1 MTLGREMTDVIN
13 IKMII
18 IFLHIKIVET
28 TILQIMTVVNA
39 NITTEI
45 ADIIQTLPKK
55 VKMSRDLVIASLLEE
70 TKGCVHSSNRAHAD
84 TEYLEEVVAC
94 ANSYIEKYVMP
105 TDYMVKPGMAAEREI
120 DASSGTP
127 SYATNHKIPESASMR
142 VVVSGT

>member
-1 MTLGREMTDVIN
+1 MTLGSEMTGDITV
-13 IKMII
+13 KKTT
-18 IFLHIKIVET
+18 IFLET
-28 TILQIMTVVNA
+28 TTLQIKTVINA
-39 NITTEI
+39 NITKDI
-45 ADIIQTLPKK
+45 ADSLQTLPKK
-55 VKMSRDLVIASLLEE
+55 VKMIQDLVIANLLEE
-70 TKGCVHSSNRAHAD
+70 TKGCVHSSNKAHVD